1 MLCFFGW
8 LVDFLFIQSVC
19 WLVGCLD
26 GLIGKLIVLSFGW
39 LVGWLVGFFNIVK
52 QGDFLQFLL
61 ISQ

>member
-1 MLCFFGW
+1 MFFW

-26 GLIGKLIVLSFGW
+26 HLVGKLIVLSFGW